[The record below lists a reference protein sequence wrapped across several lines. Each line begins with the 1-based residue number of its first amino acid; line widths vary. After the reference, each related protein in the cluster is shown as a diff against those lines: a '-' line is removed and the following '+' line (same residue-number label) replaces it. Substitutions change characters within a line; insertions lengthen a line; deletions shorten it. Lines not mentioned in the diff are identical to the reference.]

1 MEDSGNN
8 SVAVSIPDR
17 NILERESAKANGGH
31 RSLSTKWAALTEE
44 VITMLEK
51 RVQVVKPPEPA
62 FFSTWD
68 RIIFTRV
75 CAIVVLIDP
84 LFLYLNIVNDNM
96 KCLDWDHNFTTTYM
110 VLRSTTDLFY
120 AIDFVFYIWRNSKKL
135 IACRRKSDQTAC
147 AGGGRKEN
155 MRFPVNFFLLF
166 VVALPIPQA
175 MRYFSL
181 RRLINLFQIQYWVR
195 VYLIYIK
202 LKQRPN
208 IETGIGRWLQPILDC
223 FPFILTAHVSIFCLR
238 KT

>member
-1 MEDSGNN
+1 MFGTC
-8 SVAVSIPDR
+8 VLFSIPDR
-17 NILERESAKANGGH
+17 NILEGESAKANGGH

-44 VITMLEK
+44 IITMLEK

-120 AIDFVFYIWRNSKKL
+120 VINLVFYIWRNSKKL
-135 IACRRKSDQTAC
+135 IAWRRKSDQTAC
-147 AGGGRKEN
+147 AGGGRKDN
-155 MRFPVNFFLLF
+155 RRFPVNFFLLF
-166 VVALPIPQA
+166 VVALPIPQ
-175 MRYFSL
+175 
-181 RRLINLFQIQYWVR
+181 VR
-195 VYLIYIK
+195 PRNQASSISFFMLLLLMDPGVVFVVDLDHCK
-202 LKQRPN
+202 MDAGN
-208 IETGIGRWLQPILDC
+208 EILWSAA
-223 FPFILTAHVSIFCLR
+223 PY
-238 KT
+238 